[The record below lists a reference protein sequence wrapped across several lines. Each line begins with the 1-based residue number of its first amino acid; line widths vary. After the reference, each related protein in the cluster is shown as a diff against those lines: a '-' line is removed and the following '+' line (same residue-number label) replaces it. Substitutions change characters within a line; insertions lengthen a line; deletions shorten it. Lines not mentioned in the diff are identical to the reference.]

1 MSKLIDENVRRHA
14 EENNMKQNM
23 KAVYAQSQATS
34 TGFYAQRLSKN
45 NNYIIPAL
53 PRLAPQ

>member
-1 MSKLIDENVRRHA
+1 
-14 EENNMKQNM
+14 MKQSM

-34 TGFYAQRLSKN
+34 AGFYAQRLSKN

-53 PRLAPQ
+53 PRPAPQ